1 MNTDASAQ
9 SMVSIQEVDENMA
22 QVQKNVSLIIDVHQ
36 NEINK
41 LKKQLQEEQER
52 NSFYVHGFKELCE
65 KYEGDGEWSFAE
77 VELWIDNLEDEKA
90 QKEAEEEEI
99 IENYF
104 ANMKLRETTWKE
116 WNTIEEENKKLKEE
130 NKELNEEAEQ
140 NQQLFDTTFGE
151 LMKLKEENEKLKE
164 QLDEQYSFSYFK
176 QVKEL
181 TAENKKLKEEILLI
195 GKRVAEKADITE
207 PHRDTILRL
216 MNADDEVIGNHL
228 CVLAEIK
235 YLFDQASK
243 N

>member
-52 NSFYVHGFKELCE
+52 TSFYVHGFKELCE

-77 VELWIDNLEDEKA
+77 VELWIDNLEDEKE
-90 QKEAEEEEI
+90 QKEAE
-99 IENYF
+99 
-104 ANMKLRETTWKE
+104 
-116 WNTIEEENKKLKEE
+116 
-130 NKELNEEAEQ
+130 NKE
-140 NQQLFDTTFGE
+140 
-151 LMKLKEENEKLKE
+151 LKE

>member
-130 NKELNEEAEQ
+130 
-140 NQQLFDTTFGE
+140 
-151 LMKLKEENEKLKE
+151 
-164 QLDEQYSFSYFK
+164 
-176 QVKEL
+176 
-181 TAENKKLKEEILLI
+181 ILLI